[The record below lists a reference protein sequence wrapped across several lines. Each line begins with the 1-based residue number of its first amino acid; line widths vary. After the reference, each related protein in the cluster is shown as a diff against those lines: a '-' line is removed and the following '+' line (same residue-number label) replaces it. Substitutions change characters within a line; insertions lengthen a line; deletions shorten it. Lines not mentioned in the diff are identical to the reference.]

1 MARFK
6 LIEIEA
12 LLLAAGEIM
21 AGDDVEFFLGWSFHD
36 DPEAKYTKA
45 QRAEIRKAERLATA
59 LGTATDK
66 IAVDERKIRDRNK
79 RRSTPKQEA

>member
-36 DPEAKYTKA
+36 DPEVTYTKA